1 MNSKLSISLGA
12 KNYSRTLIHILMDS
26 IIICSSFILTLIISN
41 PSLFFSKD
49 FFMLMGAMLIIALV
63 FLLFLGFYKNIISF
77 ITGKVAVPVF
87 IAILMSVLT
96 GIIFIKYFKIDINTA
111 NVFIFGLMSFSGIL
125 GSRFLYR
132 NIKILNTSNKGTKRV
147 LIYGAGSDGRQL
159 ANGLGL
165 TAEFL
170 PVIFIDDNPQ
180 LKGKIIGGLK
190 VYDNSNIELLIRKFQ
205 IDVVVLA
212 MPSITIDQRRD
223 IVSKFYGLALSVHIM
238 PGLSELISGVSNLNF
253 RKLSINDI
261 LGRDQVLPKYEL
273 LDKTIKDQA
282 VAVTGAGGSIGSE
295 LCRKIISRNPKSLIL
310 IDNSEYALYKINEE
324 LKVAISHANLLDV
337 NLVPILGSVQ
347 DYDKMKS
354 VIGKF
359 SIDTLFHSA
368 AYKHVPLVETNVAEG
383 VKNNVFGTFS
393 VAKAAADC
401 GVKIFTLVSTDKAVR
416 PTNVMGASKRLAE
429 FICTHIMDT
438 VKTNTV
444 FSMVRF
450 GNVIG
455 SSGSVVPLFKNQI
468 RNNGPVTITHKEI
481 TRFFMTIS
489 EAAELLI
496 QAAALAKGREVFL
509 LDMGKPIKILDLA
522 KTMIKLEN
530 KIPFFPKDH
539 NTLTPSGHIPILFTG
554 LRPGEKLY
562 EELLVD
568 EESSETEHPLIMS
581 AIEHSSSKSD
591 LDIILDKL
599 RTACDNAEEGKIR
612 SLLIEAGTGLT
623 EKKNE
628 KIEHIP

>member
-1 MNSKLSISLGA
+1 MSSKVSVFLGA
-12 KNYSRTLIHILMDS
+12 KSHSRTLIHILMDG
-26 IIICSSFILTLIISN
+26 IIICSSFILSSTISN
-41 PSLFFSKD
+41 PNSFFSKD
-49 FFMLMGAMLIIALV
+49 LFILMVVMLIVALV
-63 FLLFLGFYKNIISF
+63 CLIFLGFYKNIISF

-87 IAILMSVLT
+87 IAISMSALA
-96 GIIFIKYFKIDINTA
+96 GIIFIQYFKIDINTA
-111 NVFIFGLMSFSGIL
+111 NIFVFGLISFAGIL
-125 GSRFLYR
+125 GARFLYR
-132 NIKILNTSNKGTKRV
+132 HIKMLNMSKKGTKRV
-147 LIYGAGSDGRQL
+147 LIYGAGSAGRQL
-159 ANGLGL
+159 ANALGL
-165 TAEFL
+165 TVEFL
-170 PVIFIDDNPQ
+170 PILFIDDNAQ
-180 LKGKIIGGLK
+180 LEGKIIGGLK
-190 VYDNSNIELLIRKFQ
+190 VYDDSNIELLIKKFH
-205 IDVVVLA
+205 IDIVVLA
-212 MPSITIDQRRD
+212 MPSITIDQRRH
-223 IVSKFYGLALSVHIM
+223 IVSKFDGLPLTVHIM
-238 PGLSELISGVSNLNF
+238 PGFGELMSGVSNLNI

-273 LDKTIKDQA
+273 LDKTIKDQV

-324 LKVAISHANLLDV
+324 LKVVISNSNLDI

-347 DYDKMKS
+347 DYTKMKS

-359 SIDTLFHSA
+359 SVDTLFHSA
-368 AYKHVPLVETNVAEG
+368 AYKHVPLVETNIAEG

-416 PTNVMGASKRLAE
+416 PTNIMGASKRLAE
-429 FICTHIMDT
+429 FICTYIMDT
-438 VKTNTV
+438 MKTNTV

-455 SSGSVVPLFKNQI
+455 SSGSVVPLFESQI
-468 RNNGPVTITHKEI
+468 RNGGPITITHKEI
-481 TRFFMTIS
+481 TRFFMTIP
-489 EAAELLI
+489 EAAELVI

-509 LDMGKPIKILDLA
+509 LDMGEPIKILDLA

-530 KIPFFPKDH
+530 KIPFFPDNH
-539 NTLTPSGHIPILFTG
+539 RTLTPSGHIPILFTG

-568 EESSETEHPLIMS
+568 KESSKTEHPLIMS
-581 AIEHSSSKSD
+581 AIEHNPSNSD
-591 LDIILDKL
+591 LELILDKL
-599 RTACDNAEEGKIR
+599 RSACDNTEEDKIR

-623 EKKNE
+623 ESKNE
-628 KIEHIP
+628 KTEHTP